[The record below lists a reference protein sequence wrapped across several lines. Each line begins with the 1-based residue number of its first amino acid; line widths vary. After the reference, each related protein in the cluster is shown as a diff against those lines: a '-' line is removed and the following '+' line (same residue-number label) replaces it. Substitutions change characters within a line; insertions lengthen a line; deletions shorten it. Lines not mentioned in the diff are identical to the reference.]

1 MFEARV
7 RFGFGFGVGVWVLVE
22 FGVRVGL
29 RL

>member
-7 RFGFGFGVGVWVLVE
+7 RFGFGFGVGVGVLVE

>member
-7 RFGFGFGVGVWVLVE
+7 SFGFGFGVGVGVLVE